1 MKKSA
6 LLVAFLYLAHGA
18 LHADVP
24 AFLNYQGKVYDS
36 GGLPIGAT
44 GTASAPVASPV
55 NRKVIFRIYDAVS
68 GGTRLW
74 TEEQTVT
81 ISLGEF
87 SVLLGQGIAATGT
100 ASSESRPALESVF
113 TSGSANRYL
122 ELTLDNGDNAI
133 TAADVPIA
141 PRQQITTT
149 AYSFRARSADSIAG
163 ALDLAITPLSGSASN
178 HGLGWYGTGR
188 LFGGVAVDGP
198 VLYGNAGGALG
209 SNTNG
214 TYNTALRWNGAGQV
228 GVGTATL
235 AGAAASS
242 KLVLQGNDGSTPAQQ
257 LVIRGETDTNKRL
270 LLGFNTTLN
279 EASLQSYS
287 TSTLGAGLAL
297 NPKGG
302 NVGIGT
308 DAPAWGP
315 KLNIAD
321 GSINTQRFASVQI
334 VTAATDASYPQLA
347 LVRNGWYAAGLGHKR
362 NSNVFGFGNTVS
374 AFDPNFLAI
383 NPANG
388 NVGIGTSNPS
398 SKLHIN
404 GGDLR
409 VDSPSNPSISLAGGA
424 SVAELAKIT
433 TAGAF
438 SSSAAVG
445 DTVLRTSAGSLHL
458 QSGTAAAGLTVSSA
472 NNVGIGTSVPGNV
485 KLAIADGAADNTR
498 YGSLQI
504 TREASGHT
512 SAHMAFVRAGTT
524 AIAMGYGQNTSSFG
538 IGNATPGAFSP
549 NWLAID
555 SDGTTRIGSSSSLAR
570 LNVGSKNATFESFGR
585 LTTNGGNSDNAT
597 LTKGLSINADG
608 HVLAV
613 QFDVSSDLRMKNIS
627 RVSNGA
633 DDLDALL
640 GIEVTDYQFKDSA
653 TQGSAPQKNVIAQQV
668 ESVYPQAVSKG
679 GGVVPDI
686 YQNAS
691 VRDGWVEIDSDLK
704 AGELVKLI
712 YPKGDSVVGVLE
724 VKPGAFRPD
733 LKLDGDTVFVYGRQV
748 EDFRRVDYDAIAMLN
763 VSATQQIKR
772 EKDAE
777 IAALR
782 AENTELREQLNTLRT
797 TTAELK
803 VRDGIRESRLL
814 AIERHLGT
822 EQAGP
827 ETVSIKSAN
836 LAR

>member
-6 LLVAFLYLAHGA
+6 LFVAFLYLAHGA

-24 AFLNYQGKVYDS
+24 AFLNYQGKVYES
-36 GGLPIGAT
+36 SGLPIGAA
-44 GTASAPVASPV
+44 GTASVPVASPV
-55 NRKVIFRIYDAVS
+55 NRKIIFRIYDAVS
-68 GGTRLW
+68 GGNRLW

-100 ASSESRPALESVF
+100 ASSESRPAIESVF

-188 LFGGVAVDGP
+188 LFGGVAIDGP

-214 TYNTALRWNGAGQV
+214 SYNTALRWNGAGQV

-270 LLGFNTTLN
+270 LFGFDTTLN
-279 EASLQSYS
+279 QASLQSYS
-287 TSTLGAGLAL
+287 TSTLGAGLAI
-297 NPKGG
+297 NPQGG

-308 DAPAWGP
+308 SAPAAGS

-321 GSINTQRFASVQI
+321 GAINTGRLASVQI
-334 VTAATDASYPQLA
+334 VTAGTGASYPQLA
-347 LVRNGWYAAGLGHKR
+347 LVRHGHHAAGLGHKQD
-362 NSNVFGFGNTVS
+362 SSVFGFGNTVA

-388 NVGIGTSNPS
+388 FVGIGTSSPS
-398 SKLHIN
+398 VKFHIN

-409 VDSPSNPSISLAGGA
+409 IENTANPSIALASGGGLASLAYVTAAGSFSA
-424 SVAELAKIT
+424 SAQA
-433 TAGAF
+433 
-438 SSSAAVG
+438 G
-445 DTVLRTSAGSLHL
+445 DTVLRTLTGNLHL
-458 QSGTAAAGLTVSSA
+458 QSGGQQAGLTVSAS
-472 NNVGIGTSVPGNV
+472 NNVGIGTSVPGM
-485 KLAIADGAADNTR
+485 KLSIADGAADNSR

-504 TREASGHT
+504 TREANGHT
-512 SAHMAFVRAGTT
+512 AAHMAFVRSGQAGVGLGFGQSTNT
-524 AIAMGYGQNTSSFG
+524 FGFGAIKT
-538 IGNATPGAFSP
+538 GAFTP
-549 NWLAID
+549 DFLAMEL
-555 SDGTTRIGSSSSLAR
+555 DGTTRIGSNSTLAK
-570 LNVGSKNATFESFGR
+570 LNIGTKGATFLSVGR
-585 LTTNGGNSDNAT
+585 LTTNGGTSDNT
-597 LTKGLSINADG
+597 TYTTGLSINAEG
-608 HVLAV
+608 HILAA
-613 QFDVSSDLRMKNIS
+613 QFDVSSDLRVKKDLM
-627 RVSNGA
+627 VSKGA
-633 DDLDALL
+633 ADLEALL
-640 GIEVTDYQFKDSA
+640 GIEITDYRFKDSMNL
-653 TQGSAPQKNVIAQQV
+653 GSIPQKKVIAQQV
-668 ESVYPQAVSKG
+668 ESVYPQAVTKG
-679 GGVVPDI
+679 RGEIPDI

-691 VRDGWVEIDSDLK
+691 VRDGWVEINSDLK
-704 AGELVKLI
+704 VGEQVKLI
-712 YPKGDSVVGVLE
+712 YPKGESMVAVLE

-777 IAALR
+777 IEALR
-782 AENTELREQLNTLRT
+782 LENSELREQLDALRV
-797 TTAELK
+797 TTAALQE
-803 VRDGIRESRLL
+803 RDDVWESRML
-814 AIERHLGT
+814 AIERRLEGG
-822 EQAGP
+822 QAEP
-827 ETVSIKSAN
+827 ETVSVKTSN